1 MWDENQF
8 FNDFVR
14 ESNQIQP
21 SAEFVNKMKNLSE
34 QSLETDWKKK
44 STNLKVM
51 TGVLAAAAVVGI
63 MFIAGQGQDKRV
75 LILEEDA
82 IYVEK
87 EDHSNAMEGNVYDIF
102 DDKKLLLENALT
114 DRNVTVKDAQGEEV
128 TAEEREVLLE
138 QIMNA
143 EETELSVEELEETEA
158 TVYEVEGEIQVRI
171 CIMGDEYLVIND
183 MVYQIKED

>member
-8 FNDFVR
+8 FDDFVR

-21 SAEFVNKMKNLSE
+21 SAEFVNKMKNLSV
-34 QSLETDWKKK
+34 QSLETDRKKK

-63 MFIAGQGQDKRV
+63 LFIAGQGQDKRE
-75 LILEEDA
+75 LILEDDK
-82 IYVEK
+82 IYAEK
-87 EDHSNAMEGNVYDIF
+87 EDHSNAMEGSVYDIF

-114 DRNVTVKDAQGEEV
+114 EWNVTVKDAQGEEV

-138 QIMNA
+138 QIINA
-143 EETELSVEELEETEA
+143 EETELSVEDLEETEV
-158 TVYEVEGEIQVRI
+158 TVYELEGEIQVRI

-183 MVYQIKED
+183 TVYQIKED

>member
-1 MWDENQF
+1 MWDEKQF
-8 FNDFVR
+8 FDDFIR
-14 ESNQIQP
+14 ESDQIQP

-44 STNLKVM
+44 STNPKVM

-82 IYVEK
+82 IYAEK
-87 EDHSNAMEGNVYDIF
+87 EDHSNAMEGSVYDIF

-114 DRNVTVKDAQGEEV
+114 EWNVTVKDAQGEEV

-138 QIMNA
+138 QIINA
-143 EETELSVEELEETEA
+143 EETELSVEDLEETEV
-158 TVYEVEGEIQVRI
+158 TVYELEGEIQVRI

-183 MVYQIKED
+183 TVYQIKED